1 MKTYLT
7 SEVIW
12 RQKKPMYGAGIE
24 PMTSCATP
32 LLPTDALFC
41 LTPAGL
47 LTTPCRHLKGKYKH
61 RDPSSCTVLINAWVL
76 TEEHFGL
83 P

>member
-12 RQKKPMYGAGIE
+12 RQKKPMYDAGIE

-32 LLPTDALFC
+32 ILPTDALFC

-47 LTTPCRHLKGKYKH
+47 TTKL
-61 RDPSSCTVLINAWVL
+61 L
-76 TEEHFGL
+76 
-83 P
+83 